1 MNKKFSIKLTYY
13 LSKNIK
19 DLIKTYISVLNFS
32 TESAKKLTIYD
43 LLFLIALYSSKTDN
57 KHPLLENCQN
67 FTEIFC

>member
-19 DLIKTYISVLNFS
+19 DLIKTYISVLNLS
-32 TESAKKLTIYD
+32 TESAND

-67 FTEIFC
+67 FPEKFC